1 MLTFVEEIHTKYDYS
16 LNPKGIFDKLI
27 MVTTVTEE
35 HIWHIVSKIVHI
47 FQASDKK
54 GFTSLNYKYKIVMWH
69 SSQASL
75 L

>member
-1 MLTFVEEIHTKYDYS
+1 
-16 LNPKGIFDKLI
+16 